1 MIHFS
6 VFKLFDFRPPKS
18 RTYASLNSISAK
30 YGLPINTAGFG
41 CQLSIYSWE
50 APISFMSSRP
60 CDPWKGKRLR
70 LVAPIRGV
78 HERSFGRF
86 LGNLQYRFYCICRQC
101 LHSVCGILLNDI
113 PTVQTHTKNITA
125 GAFPCISP
133 PFETQETLNLTA
145 LHLILFLFKQASKC
159 VAFLELLFMIS
170 SLKLQF
176 SCFHWPAW
184 SHRSPHYYD
193 LSSHVPF

>member
-86 LGNLQYRFYCICRQC
+86 LGNLQYRFYCIFRQC

-113 PTVQTHTKNITA
+113 PTVQTHTKK
-125 GAFPCISP
+125 
-133 PFETQETLNLTA
+133 TLLQVHFLVSHHLLRHKKLWIWQLFTWFCFFLNKLQNA
-145 LHLILFLFKQASKC
+145 LHFWSCCSWFL
-159 VAFLELLFMIS
+159 
-170 SLKLQF
+170 
-176 SCFHWPAW
+176 
-184 SHRSPHYYD
+184 R
-193 LSSHVPF
+193 